1 MMNEK
6 TAAPIEIQTNDKSP
20 RARRGFVLPTV
31 VFSAAIMSIVVVAA
45 VTSAADERRASR
57 ATRESTLATYAAEG
71 GLRQTY
77 GAWPSTSVK
86 ALNPGDSLDLGWQS
100 LPNRAKYRAVIH
112 RLDKGGL
119 QEYDVVVQGRRMGLD
134 GGISTIVGVVGGIP
148 IFTYGVFSKTN
159 ISLGGGGLVD
169 SYDSEE
175 APYVAGTADSN
186 ATLWSNGN
194 MDISHTTVQGDASV
208 TGTITYGSLAV
219 ITGTATP
226 SAAPAPAM
234 DINPCPAGGFTPAA
248 QVPGGPG
255 ISYNSATGILSVAA
269 GAIVNLTA
277 SQYYFSQV
285 ILQGN
290 SKISVNP
297 PSGSHIEII
306 VSDSVNVS
314 GGSVVNLSGAPTR
327 LGFSSCGS
335 PVNPKQ
341 WIFTGGADAAF
352 SVYAPN
358 HSVTVTGN
366 GALYGAVVASAYT
379 ATGGA
384 VLHYDEA
391 LARQPSTKLVVQRGT
406 WSMLPGK

>member
-100 LPNRAKYRAVIH
+100 LPNRAKYRAVVH

-119 QEYDVVVQGRRMGLD
+119 QEYDVVVQGRRTELN
-134 GGISTIVGVVGGIP
+134 GGISTIVGVVGGVP
-148 IFTYGVFSKTN
+148 IYTFGVFTKTS
-159 ISLGGGGLVD
+159 ISLGGGGLLD
-169 SYDSEE
+169 SYDSE
-175 APYVAGTADSN
+175 VAAYTAATADSN
-186 ATLWSNGN
+186 ASLWTNGN
-194 MDISHTTVQGDASV
+194 MDITKTTVEGNVSAA
-208 TGTITYGSLAV
+208 GTITYGQFGV
-219 ITGTATP
+219 VTGTSTSTVP
-226 SAAPAPAM
+226 PAAAM
-234 DINPCPAGGFTPAA
+234 DINACPSGGYTPAS
-248 QVPGGPG
+248 QVPTGFG
-255 ISYNSATGILSVAA
+255 ISYNASTGVLSVSS
-269 GAIVNLTA
+269 GAVVNLSA

-285 ILQGN
+285 LLAGG
-290 SKISVNP
+290 SSISVNP
-297 PSGSHIEII
+297 ASGSHVEII
-306 VSDSVNVS
+306 ASDSVNVS
-314 GGSVVNLSGAPTR
+314 GGSVVNLSSNPTR

-335 PVNPKQ
+335 PVNPKT
-341 WIFTGGADAAF
+341 WLFTGGSSADF

-358 HSVTVTGN
+358 HPVTLTGS
-366 GALYGAVVASAYT
+366 GDLWGAVVASSYT

-384 VLHYDEA
+384 KLHYDEA
-391 LARQPSTKLVVQRGT
+391 LARQPSTKLIVQRGT
-406 WSMLPGK
+406 WSMLPGN

>member
-1 MMNEK
+1 MMNEQ
-6 TAAPIEIQTNDKSP
+6 AVASMEVQTRDRSP

-31 VFSAAIMSIVVVAA
+31 VLAIAMMSIIVAA
-45 VTSAADERRASR
+45 AVNSAADERRASR
-57 ATRESTLATYAAEG
+57 ATRESTLSIFAAEA
-71 GLRQTY
+71 GLRLTY

-100 LPNRAKYRAVIH
+100 LPNRAKYRAVVH
-112 RLDKGGL
+112 RLDQGGL
-119 QEYDVVVQGRRMGLD
+119 QEYNVVVQGRRTGLD

-148 IFTYGVFSKTN
+148 VFTYGVFSKTN
-159 ISLGGGGLVD
+159 ISLSGGGLLD

-175 APYVAGTADSN
+175 APYVAGAADSN

-194 MDISHTTVQGDASV
+194 MDISKTTVQGDISA
-208 TGTITYGSLAV
+208 TGTITYGQFAV
-219 ITGTATP
+219 VTGTATA
-226 SAAPAPAM
+226 SAAAVPAM
-234 DINPCPAGGFTPAA
+234 DINACPAGGFTSAA
-248 QVPGGPG
+248 LVPSGPG

-269 GAIVNLTA
+269 GAIVNLTG

-290 SKISVNP
+290 SQISVNP
-297 PSGSHIEII
+297 PAGSHVEII

-314 GGSVVNLSGAPTR
+314 GGSVVNLSDAPTR

-335 PVNPKQ
+335 PVNPKP

-358 HSVTVTGN
+358 HSVTVTGS
-366 GALYGAVVASAYT
+366 GSLYGAVVASSYT

-384 VLHYDEA
+384 SLHYDEA
-391 LARQPSTKLVVQRGT
+391 LARRPSTKLIVQKGT
-406 WSMLPGK
+406 WSMLPGS